1 VRLSE
6 FREYMTDEFG
16 RGYALV
22 VAEDLVIGELGDLT
36 ANQALAKGAAPK
48 EVWLAVCH
56 AAGVPKERWH
66 GAAKD
71 KPKGR

>member
-1 VRLSE
+1 MRLSE

-36 ANQALAKGAAPK
+36 ANQALAKGMMPK
-48 EVWLAVCH
+48 EVWLAICR

-66 GAAKD
+66 GSVKD
-71 KPKGR
+71 KSKSR